1 MFHNIYKYDSLFQ
14 PSYNFKM
21 VPILC
26 QEAAGDDD
34 DLCIVADNIDE
45 VLEQRCM
52 LLESLT

>member
-1 MFHNIYKYDSLFQ
+1 
-14 PSYNFKM
+14 M